1 MSKAKLHLRV
11 SDVEASTA
19 FYRDTLGWTVE
30 WLRPE
35 LRMAQLR
42 EPLGLTAILT
52 AEPHPEVQDWMD
64 VAFDEPQP
72 GQRVYLG
79 GDRLPELREELAR
92 RGVAGVVW
100 QENPGYGRT
109 LIVPDPDGYLIGLWE
124 ELSMPDSDILTH
136 YRQGPDLLES
146 ALAGLSESDLDLV
159 RAPGKWSIRQTV
171 LHLVDSDLTTMNR
184 IKFALAEP
192 GRVYRPNPY
201 APDKWAESTDYGHRP
216 IHTEVALFRLVRE
229 HVLGL
234 CQHLPGAMD
243 RFVEQEDG
251 KPQVR
256 DMLKMVAWHVRGH
269 IDQIQETRRVHGR

>member
-11 SDVEASTA
+11 SDLEASTA

-30 WLRPE
+30 WFRPE
-35 LRMAQLR
+35 Q
-42 EPLGLTAILT
+42 GLARVQAPQGLIAIFT
-52 AEPHPEVQDWMD
+52 TEPHAEIQGWMD
-64 VAFDEPQP
+64 VAYDEPRP

-79 GDRLPELREELAR
+79 GDKLLELREELAR

-100 QENPGYGRT
+100 QEDPGYGRT
-109 LIVPDPDGYLIGLWE
+109 LLVPDPDGYLIGLWE
-124 ELSMPDSDILTH
+124 ELTMPDGDILAY

-171 LHLVDSDLTTMNR
+171 LHLVDSDLTTLHR
-184 IKFALAEP
+184 VKFALAEP

-201 APDKWAESTDYGHRP
+201 APDIWVESTDYGHRP
-216 IHTEVALFRLVRE
+216 IGTEVALFRLVRE

-234 CQHLPGAMD
+234 CEHLPGAMD
-243 RFVEQEDG
+243 RCVEQEDG

-256 DMLKMVAWHVRGH
+256 EMLKMVAWHVRGH
-269 IDQIQETRRVHGR
+269 LEQIHETRRVHGR